1 MVFIKNQRAVNLYFN
16 DAIYKKRVTTQ
27 TFLLH
32 KARLS
37 LAMRIFKAIRGVTQ
51 YTAKHNIALLATTE
65 THFAL
70 FDANQSKTSELD
82 WLAGWGTHQQMDVAN
97 ADFETVKTFV
107 KQCPD
112 WILAHFAYDLKEQ
125 TDGLKTQ
132 KENDLGFAEMHLFC
146 PSFIVVC
153 KAEIIEIGYFPEDE
167 KHVQAY
173 IQKISATA
181 EISTA
186 PSSSFSLHARTSRSH
201 YLQTAEQI
209 KKHIQRGDIY
219 EINYCIEFFAK
230 QEKINPTEIWFRLN
244 ALSEA
249 PFAVFYKINS
259 SWLICA
265 SPERFLKK
273 TGNQLLSQPI
283 KGTRKRGQNEQEDKR
298 LQLELA
304 SDSKERSENVMIVDL
319 VRNDLSH
326 FAKRGTVNVPE
337 LFGVYTFKTVHQ
349 LISTI
354 SCELR
359 PDAHAFDAFKKAFPM
374 GSMTGAP
381 KFRAMQL
388 IDQYEDMRRGL
399 YAGTVGYIKPNG
411 DFDFNVVIRSIQYN
425 EATNYVSTMVGSA
438 YTQAA
443 IPEQEYEECLIKAQS
458 MFLALGCSP
467 IST

>member
-1 MVFIKNQRAVNLYFN
+1 
-16 DAIYKKRVTTQ
+16 
-27 TFLLH
+27 
-32 KARLS
+32 
-37 LAMRIFKAIRGVTQ
+37 MRIFKPIQGVTPAK
-51 YTAKHNIALLATTE
+51 AKHNIALLAKADIC
-65 THFAL
+65 FAL
-70 FDANQSKTSELD
+70 FDSNQSKTSEID
-82 WLAGWGTHQQMDVAN
+82 WLAGWGVHRQMNTTGAN
-97 ADFETVKTFV
+97 FDTVKAFV
-107 KQCPD
+107 AHCPD

-132 KENDLGFAEMHLFC
+132 KENHLGFSEIHLFC

-153 KAEIIEIGYFPEDE
+153 RAEIIEIGYFLEDE
-167 KHVQAY
+167 EMARDY
-173 IQKISATA
+173 IQKIITA
-181 EISTA
+181 SEISIT
-186 PSSSFSLHARTSRSH
+186 SRGSFSLSARTSRFN

-219 EINYCIEFFAK
+219 ELNYCIEFFAE
-230 QEKINPTEIWFRLN
+230 QQRIDPTEIWLRLN

-249 PFAVFYKINS
+249 PFAVLYKINS

-273 TGNQLLSQPI
+273 TENQLLSQPI
-283 KGTRKRGQNEQEDKR
+283 KGTRKRGQTEAEDH
-298 LQLELA
+298 LLCAELA
-304 SDSKERSENVMIVDL
+304 SDAKERSENVMIVDL

-326 FAKRGTVNVPE
+326 FAKRGTVKVPE
-337 LFGVYTFKTVHQ
+337 LFGVHTFKTVHQ
-349 LISTI
+349 LISSIT
-354 SCELR
+354 CELR
-359 PDAHAFDAFKKAFPM
+359 LDSHAFDALKKAFPM

-399 YAGTVGYIKPNG
+399 YSGTVGYIKPNG

-443 IPEQEYEECLIKAQS
+443 VPEQEYEECLIKAQS
-458 MFLALGCSP
+458 MFQALGCSP
-467 IST
+467 ISA